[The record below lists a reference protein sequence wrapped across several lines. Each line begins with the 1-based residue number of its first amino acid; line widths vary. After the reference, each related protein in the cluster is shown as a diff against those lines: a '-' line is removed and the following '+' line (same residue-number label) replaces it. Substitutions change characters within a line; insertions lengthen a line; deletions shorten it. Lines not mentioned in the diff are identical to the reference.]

1 MAIEMNKVQKMLEWL
16 KTKLYLNTLSEKAKS
31 RKVKRGQVYRCNF
44 GCGVG
49 SEMQKER
56 PAVIIQN
63 NAANDNSSNTI
74 VVPITH
80 NTSPLPCMANIT
92 PKIDTDGNIILDGQ
106 VNVSNIMC
114 VSKAR
119 LGDYVCTLSKS
130 NMKLIDSTIAKTI
143 GLMKHYTDL
152 HKRLDDKLDYI
163 ERLKD
168 ERNSAQDELT
178 EIRKVLGIS
187 EGDTIIN
194 IIENMKKSLDK

>member
-1 MAIEMNKVQKMLEWL
+1 MTIEVNQVQRMLEWL
-16 KTKLYLNTLSEKAKS
+16 KTKLHLNILSEKAKL

-49 SEMQKER
+49 SEMQKDR
-56 PAVIIQN
+56 PAVILQN
-63 NAANDNSSNTI
+63 NIGNSKSGNTI

-80 NTSPLPCMANIT
+80 NTSVLPCMANIT

-119 LGDYVCTLSKS
+119 LGDYICALPRSD
-130 NMKLIDSTIAKTI
+130 MKLIDRAIAQTI
-143 GLMKHYTDL
+143 GLMKYYTDL
-152 HKRLDDKLDYI
+152 HKRLDDKLTYI
-163 ERLKD
+163 DRLKS
-168 ERNSAQDELT
+168 ERNLAQDELA
-178 EIRKVLGIS
+178 EIRKILGIS
-187 EGDTIIN
+187 EEDSIIN

>member
-1 MAIEMNKVQKMLEWL
+1 MTIEMNQVQRMLEWL

-56 PAVIIQN
+56 PAIIIQN
-63 NAANDNSSNTI
+63 NVGNDNSGNTI

-80 NTSPLPCMANIT
+80 NTSSLPCMANIT

-106 VNVSNIMC
+106 ANASNIMC

-119 LGDYVCTLSKS
+119 LGDYICTLSRTD
-130 NMKLIDSTIAKTI
+130 MKLVDSTIAKTI
-143 GLMKHYTDL
+143 GFMKQYTDL
-152 HKRLDDKLDYI
+152 HKRLNDKLDYI
-163 ERLKD
+163 ERLKI
-168 ERNSAQDELT
+168 ERNSAQDELA
-178 EIRKVLGIS
+178 EIRKFLEIS
-187 EGDTIIN
+187 EDDSIIN
-194 IIENMKKSLDK
+194 IIKSMKKSLDK

>member
-1 MAIEMNKVQKMLEWL
+1 MTIEMNQVQRMLEWL

-56 PAVIIQN
+56 PAIIIQN
-63 NAANDNSSNTI
+63 NAGNDNSGNTI

-80 NTSPLPCMANIT
+80 NTSSLPCMANIT

-106 VNVSNIMC
+106 ANASNIMC

-119 LGDYVCTLSKS
+119 LGDYICTLSRTD
-130 NMKLIDSTIAKTI
+130 MKLVDSTIAKTI
-143 GLMKHYTDL
+143 SLMKQYTDL
-152 HKRLDDKLDYI
+152 HKRLNDKLDYI
-163 ERLKD
+163 ERLKI
-168 ERNSAQDELT
+168 ERNSAQDELA
-178 EIRKVLGIS
+178 EIRKFLEIS
-187 EGDTIIN
+187 EDDSIIN
-194 IIENMKKSLDK
+194 IIKSMKKSLDK